1 MSMAAYLKHPA
12 TAVWALLFG
21 ATCLSWFLGG
31 HSTDNPA
38 LAAIGI
44 IAIALVKTRFIIMN
58 FMEIRHA
65 PSLWRWIFAAW
76 LLVTGTAMVAVYAW
90 LA

>member
-12 TAVWALLFG
+12 TAIWALLFG

-31 HSTDNPA
+31 YSADNPA
-38 LAAIGI
+38 LGAIGI
-44 IAIALVKTRFIIMN
+44 IAIALVKIRFIIMN

-65 PSLWRWIFAAW
+65 PSLWRWIFETW
-76 LLVTGTAMVAVYAW
+76 LLVTGTAMIALYLWPA
-90 LA
+90 